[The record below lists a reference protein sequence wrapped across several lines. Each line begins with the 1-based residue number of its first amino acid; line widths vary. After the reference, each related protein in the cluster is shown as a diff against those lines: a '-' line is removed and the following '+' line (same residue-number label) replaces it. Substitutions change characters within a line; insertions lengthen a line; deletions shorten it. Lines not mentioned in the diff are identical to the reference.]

1 MNFHCVRK
9 GVKAKDVTIDDLTI
23 PDSYCN
29 PKKDSG
35 GHKCPDG
42 FDCINLSKLGRPI
55 TGFVGFGDFA
65 ESVFTVYQGCT
76 SDSYIL
82 ELSTLTL
89 INKTNETKS
98 TQPVLKPP

>member
-76 SDSYIL
+76 SDSDIL

-89 INKTNETKS
+89 INENN
-98 TQPVLKPP
+98 